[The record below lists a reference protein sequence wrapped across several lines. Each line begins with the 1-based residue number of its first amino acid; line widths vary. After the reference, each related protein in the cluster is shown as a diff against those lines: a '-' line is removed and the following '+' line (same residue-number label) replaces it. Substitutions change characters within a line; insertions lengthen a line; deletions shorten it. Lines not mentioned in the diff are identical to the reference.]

1 MGEVKRVFHK
11 KMWILIAVAVL
22 GNLCLFLYS
31 ELAGRSLTEM
41 FFAAGQYQKLV
52 ERYENM
58 SLEQAQERLGTEFS
72 NIRKY
77 AKILKQEN
85 SQEETKNTAQ
95 NEMQNSQTAENAAQ
109 KQTSEELLSEVD
121 EGSREMI
128 AYHQSLTAQQQ
139 TQLELQLKQLRS
151 KLEYLNGYE
160 TSIDTVM
167 ANAEN
172 MKRFR
177 IFSKQNTFS
186 YSNILRTAQD
196 FERVQNVEL
205 KLDND
210 KGADAFV
217 HYNLMYYIAAA
228 LMVAV
233 IYSLFD
239 ERENGMWQIVHNT
252 PNGRTVLALKR
263 LLLLAGGSFAI
274 LFLLY
279 GTTFLTAMLLYGGV
293 KDLTNPVQT
302 FVDFYQYGLEIFM
315 DGVLETLL
323 LVVLGILWGRFW
335 QSICFIVSFTVLR
348 SFTGGY
354 HAATKVRCAGATV
367 GLYILNLTAAGELD
381 SHFTAVL
388 LLAAVGTGIIWWL
401 APVPHANKPLD
412 GEQVVINRKKSRFI
426 SMCYLL
432 GVFVSKSVLAEVG
445 DIVAMTLFET
455 AILILI
461 QKGVRKYEES
471 FKSC

>member
-1 MGEVKRVFHK
+1 MIEK
-11 KMWILIAVAVL
+11 
-22 GNLCLFLYS
+22 
-31 ELAGRSLTEM
+31 
-41 FFAAGQYQKLV
+41 
-52 ERYENM
+52 
-58 SLEQAQERLGTEFS
+58 
-72 NIRKY
+72 
-77 AKILKQEN
+77 
-85 SQEETKNTAQ
+85 
-95 NEMQNSQTAENAAQ
+95 
-109 KQTSEELLSEVD
+109 D
-121 EGSREMI
+121 E
-128 AYHQSLTAQQQ
+128 
-139 TQLELQLKQLRS
+139 
-151 KLEYLNGYE
+151 
-160 TSIDTVM
+160 
-167 ANAEN
+167 
-172 MKRFR
+172 
-177 IFSKQNTFS
+177 
-186 YSNILRTAQD
+186 
-196 FERVQNVEL
+196 
-205 KLDND
+205 
-210 KGADAFV
+210 AD
-217 HYNLMYYIAAA
+217 I
-228 LMVAV
+228 
-233 IYSLFD
+233 
-239 ERENGMWQIVHNT
+239 
-252 PNGRTVLALKR
+252 
-263 LLLLAGGSFAI
+263 
-274 LFLLY
+274 
-279 GTTFLTAMLLYGGV
+279 
-293 KDLTNPVQT
+293 
-302 FVDFYQYGLEIFM
+302 YQYGLEIFM

-367 GLYILNLTAAGELD
+367 GLYILNLTAAGELN